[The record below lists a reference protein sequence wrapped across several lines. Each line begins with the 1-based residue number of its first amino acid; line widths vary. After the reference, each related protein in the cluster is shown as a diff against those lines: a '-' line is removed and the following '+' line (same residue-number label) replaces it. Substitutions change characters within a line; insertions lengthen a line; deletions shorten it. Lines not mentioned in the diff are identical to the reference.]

1 MKLQKIKE
9 KTKEVLKNAC
19 DKNKRVC
26 VSVVSAVVCFVV
38 LFFRIVQDNR
48 ESTATARTNNR
59 ECKDLCNSA
68 TKYNREIT
76 KDLERA
82 EQTLKTIRK
91 KGSKD

>member
-1 MKLQKIKE
+1 MLQKIKE

-19 DKNKRVC
+19 DKNKKVC
-26 VSVVSAVVCFVV
+26 VSAVSAVVCFGV
-38 LFFRIVQDNR
+38 LLFKIIRDHR

-68 TKYNREIT
+68 TKYNRDIT

-91 KGSKD
+91 KGSKN